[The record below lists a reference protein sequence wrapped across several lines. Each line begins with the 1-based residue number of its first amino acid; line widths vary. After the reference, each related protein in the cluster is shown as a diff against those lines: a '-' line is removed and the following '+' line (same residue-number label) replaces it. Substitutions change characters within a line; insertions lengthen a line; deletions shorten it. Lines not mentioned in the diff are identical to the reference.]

1 MKKLHLYSAS
11 NIEEMAWPEEILSI
25 SRATPALHFFTDFKH
40 NRPLVI
46 DSSISAVDVQK
57 LMKKA
62 HVRLKFV
69 IDEHNKFLGVI
80 STDELIDSIIVQKI
94 SEGYS
99 REEVLV
105 TDLMRSKN
113 DLSALDYNQLA
124 NATIGDV
131 ISALKN
137 SGQQH
142 CLVVDKES
150 NKIRGIF
157 SASDISRMLQLPIY
171 IQEKSSFYKVFVAT
185 V

>member
-11 NIEEMAWPEEILSI
+11 NIEDMAWPEEIQSI
-25 SRATPALHFFTDFKH
+25 SSATPALHFFTDFKY

-69 IDEHNKFLGVI
+69 IDEHSKFLGVI
-80 STDELIDSIIVQKI
+80 SNDELIDSIIVKKI
-94 SEGYS
+94 SEGFG
-99 REEVLV
+99 RQEVLV
-105 TDLMRSKN
+105 TDLMRSKSE
-113 DLSALDYNQLA
+113 LLALDYNELA
-124 NATIGDV
+124 QATIGDV
-131 ISALKN
+131 ISALKD

-142 CLVVDKES
+142 CLVVDQAS

-157 SASDISRMLQLPIY
+157 SASDISRMLQLPID